1 MKLKKS
7 PHILCVLLM
16 LLSTISLQVS
26 AAETKPVMPVQ
37 NVSVQ
42 STMQEIGYQVGDIAR
57 QTIVIRT
64 PKGYELDEASLPN
77 IGKSAV
83 SIELRDAQWSA
94 QNTGNE
100 TVHTLILDW
109 QIFRV
114 MQETRNYPLKKLDL
128 QFILAD
134 KKLAVHVKP
143 GQMLVASVLP
153 SAMKKLTA
161 EMNAE
166 QLKPKADV
174 LPQARNTQALIMA
187 LIMALIGLLVS
198 SLYFAWRFDWL
209 PARLTALFSAPLPF
223 RRAYRDIQALQ
234 KTGDTSTQLSHAMLA
249 LRRACDATAG
259 TTLSAERVALLFNG
273 NNQFTAKR
281 TDIERFYMVSEH
293 TFFAGDASDLSIE
306 QLKQLSRQL
315 MMLEAK

>member
-1 MKLKKS
+1 MKL
-7 PHILCVLLM
+7 PNILSVLMM
-16 LLSTISLQVS
+16 LLSTIGLPANASD
-26 AAETKPVMPVQ
+26 TKPVVPVQ
-37 NVSVQ
+37 VESVQ
-42 STMQEIGYQVGDIAR
+42 STMQEIGYQVGDVAR

-64 PKGYELDEASLPN
+64 PKGYKLDEASLPN

-114 MQETRNYPLKKLDL
+114 MQETRAYPLKPLDL

-143 GQMLVASVLP
+143 GQVFVASVLP
-153 SAMKKLTA
+153 TAMKKLTA

-174 LPQARNTQALIMA
+174 LPQAR
-187 LIMALIGLLVS
+187 
-198 SLYFAWRFDWL
+198 SLCFNCAEIL
-209 PARLTALFSAPLPF
+209 P
-223 RRAYRDIQALQ
+223 
-234 KTGDTSTQLSHAMLA
+234 
-249 LRRACDATAG
+249 
-259 TTLSAERVALLFNG
+259 
-273 NNQFTAKR
+273 
-281 TDIERFYMVSEH
+281 
-293 TFFAGDASDLSIE
+293 
-306 QLKQLSRQL
+306 
-315 MMLEAK
+315 

>member
-1 MKLKKS
+1 MKL
-7 PHILCVLLM
+7 PNILSVLMM
-16 LLSTISLQVS
+16 LLSTIGLPANASD
-26 AAETKPVMPVQ
+26 TKPVVPVQ
-37 NVSVQ
+37 VESVQ
-42 STMQEIGYQVGDIAR
+42 STMQEIGYQVGDVAR

-64 PKGYELDEASLPN
+64 PKGYKLDEASLPN

-114 MQETRNYPLKKLDL
+114 MQETRAYPLKPLDL

-143 GQMLVASVLP
+143 GQVFVASVLP
-153 SAMKKLTA
+153 TAMKKLTA

-174 LPQARNTQALIMA
+174 LPQARNTQALIKA
-187 LIMALIGLLVS
+187 LIMAFFGLLIS
-198 SLYFAWRFDWL
+198 SLYFAWQFDWL
-209 PARLTALFSAPLPF
+209 PARLTALFSSPKPF
-223 RRAYRDIQALQ
+223 RHAYRDIQALQ
-234 KTGDTSTQLSHAMLA
+234 KTGDASKQLSQAMRA

-259 TTLSAERVALLFNG
+259 LLSL
-273 NNQFTAKR
+273 
-281 TDIERFYMVSEH
+281 IH
-293 TFFAGDASDLSIE
+293 ISIFRSV
-306 QLKQLSRQL
+306 L
-315 MMLEAK
+315 

>member
-1 MKLKKS
+1 MKL
-7 PHILCVLLM
+7 PNILSELLM

-26 AAETKPVMPVQ
+26 AAETMPVIPVQ

-42 STMQEIGYQVGDIAR
+42 STMQEIGYQVGDVAR

-64 PKGYELDEASLPN
+64 PRGYELDEASLPN

-83 SIELRDAQWSA
+83 SLELRDAQWSA

-114 MQETRNYPLKKLDL
+114 MQETRAYPLKPLNL

-134 KKLAVHVKP
+134 KKLAVHIKP
-143 GQMLVASVLP
+143 ARMFVASILP
-153 SAMKKLTA
+153 SDMKKLTA

-174 LPQARNTQALIMA
+174 LPQARDTQALAKALFMA
-187 LIMALIGLLVS
+187 LLGLLIS
-198 SLYFAWRFDWL
+198 SVYFAWWFDWL
-209 PARLTALFSAPLPF
+209 PASLTALFSTPKPF
-223 RRAYRDIQALQ
+223 RRAYRDIQALA
-234 KTGDTSTQLSHAMLA
+234 KTDDATLQLSHAMRA

-259 TTLSAERVALLFNG
+259 TTLSAERVALLFNV
-273 NNQFTAKR
+273 NNQFSAKR
-281 TDIERFYMVSEH
+281 AEIESFYVASER
-293 TFFAGDASDLSIE
+293 TFFAGGVSDLSMD

-315 MMLEAK
+315 MMLEAR